1 MNQGLK
7 VYDEIYTLRDF
18 KPWSYANYG
27 YNKIIDAGK
36 DEEFIAQLA
45 DAYPEG
51 ISASSLNDFLW
62 HDTDTC
68 FRLLGLNSEGEEPA
82 EASDIASC
90 GVIQKAIEDTIE
102 YYFGNYPE
110 FDRKEIDMDESDF
123 EYEVEKW
130 VEWRNRSEQFH
141 SSDPEEAA
149 KEWLQYE
156 GTSLIESEVEERF
169 DQYKDDLEAQERS
182 NPEL

>member
-18 KPWSYANYG
+18 KCWSYADYG
-27 YNKIIDAGK
+27 YKKIIDAGK

-51 ISASSLNDFLW
+51 MSSSELNDFLW

-82 EASDIASC
+82 DVFDIVSC
-90 GVIQKAIEDTIE
+90 GVIQKVIEETIE
-102 YYFGNYPE
+102 HYFGAYPE
-110 FDRKEIDMDESDF
+110 FNRKEIDMDESDF
-123 EYEVEKW
+123 EYEVKAW
-130 VEWRNRSEQFH
+130 VGWRQRQEQFH
-141 SSDPEEAA
+141 ASDPEEAA
-149 KEWLQYE
+149 EEWLNEE
-156 GTSLIESEVEERF
+156 GTSLIESKIEDIY
-169 DQYKDDLEAQERS
+169 DQYKSDLEEQEQS
-182 NPEL
+182 NP

>member
-18 KPWSYANYG
+18 ECWSYADYG
-27 YNKIIDAGK
+27 YKKIIDAGK
-36 DEEFIAQLA
+36 DEEFIAHLA

-51 ISASSLNDFLW
+51 ISASSLNDLLW
-62 HDTDTC
+62 HDTDEC

-82 EASDIASC
+82 DASDIASC

-110 FDRKEIDMDESDF
+110 FDRKEIAMDESDF
-123 EYEVEKW
+123 EYEVEQW
-130 VEWRNRSEQFH
+130 VAWRKRSEQFH
-141 SSDPEEAA
+141 ASDPEKAA
-149 KEWLQYE
+149 EEWLQYE
-156 GTSLIESEVEERF
+156 GTSLIESAVEEKY
-169 DQYKDDLEAQERS
+169 DQYKEDLEAQERS
-182 NPEL
+182 AID

>member
-18 KPWSYANYG
+18 KPWSYADYG
-27 YNKIIDAGK
+27 YQKIIDAGK

-45 DAYPEG
+45 DHYPEG
-51 ISASSLNDFLW
+51 ISASELNDFLW

-82 EASDIASC
+82 EASDIVSC
-90 GVIQKAIEDTIE
+90 GVIQKAIEETIE
-102 YYFGNYPE
+102 HYFSDYPE
-110 FDRKEIDMDESDF
+110 FDRKEIALDESDF
-123 EYEVEKW
+123 EYEVEQW
-130 VEWRNRSEQFH
+130 VDWRKRSEQFH

-156 GTSLIESEVEERF
+156 GTKLIESEVEDRYE
-169 DQYKDDLEAQERS
+169 QYTDDLEVYERCGIDH
-182 NPEL
+182 